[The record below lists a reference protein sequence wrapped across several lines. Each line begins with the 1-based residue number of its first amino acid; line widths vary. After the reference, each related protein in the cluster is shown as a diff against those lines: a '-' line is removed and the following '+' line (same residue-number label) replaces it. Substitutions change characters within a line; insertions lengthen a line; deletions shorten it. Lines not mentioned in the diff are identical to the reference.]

1 MLNGKDKEER
11 EPRTREWPNLPVKPR
26 MKLPVKLRVRLR
38 VKLRAQ
44 RRNRSNP
51 WL

>member
-11 EPRTREWPNLPVKPR
+11 EPRTREWPNLPV
-26 MKLPVKLRVRLR
+26 KLPVKLRVRLR